1 MSTNLD
7 PKTTPTTPLPPDTTP
22 EAPTTRLTDEQQAV
36 NSLDDTAMQPM
47 PSSTALWEA
56 VEDARQPAAAPEK
69 QARKFRVR
77 TGALVA
83 AVAVVSFV
91 AGGAFTR
98 LSSQVPLLFSEKPT
112 STESVASYVEPEQ
125 PAPEPEQTEAEP
137 VAPEPEEDYSLN
149 DTQPTTDDQTY
160 DDYTWRW
167 NLDSDGNDRITY
179 NNTDDL
185 VTIDYNGY
193 SLTVPI
199 GELMGYDEQSYPT
212 GNGYNSQSPSTR
224 DRSYGYTND
233 YDGYDTYNDYG
244 WNSGRPDSY
253 GWYGYSA

>member
-7 PKTTPTTPLPPDTTP
+7 PKVTPTTPLPPETSP
-22 EAPTTRLTDEQQAV
+22 ETPTTRLANEQRTV

-56 VEDARQPAAAPEK
+56 VEDARQPAVAPEK
-69 QARKFRVR
+69 PTRKLRLR
-77 TGALVA
+77 TGALIA

-98 LSSQVPLLFSEKPT
+98 LSSQVPLLFSEKPA

-125 PAPEPEQTEAEP
+125 TAPEQVEAEP
-137 VAPEPEEDYSLN
+137 VTPEPEEDSSPE
-149 DTQPTTDDQTY
+149 DSQPTTDEQTD

-179 NNTDDL
+179 DDTEDL

-199 GELMGYDEQSYPT
+199 GELIGYDGQSYPT
-212 GNGYNSQSPSTR
+212 GDGYYSQSPSTR

-233 YDGYDTYNDYG
+233 YNTYNDYINGYG
-244 WNSGRPDSY
+244 WNSVQPDSY
-253 GWYGYSA
+253 GWYGYNA